1 MTEPNDP
8 KDPKKPASPKSS
20 ARARTARIFAALGQ
34 LAVAR
39 PRTVLAVSGVVLVA
53 AAVMIAAGGALST
66 GETRGT
72 EADLARRLVD
82 DELHLPGMSS
92 FAIIFSSD
100 ELTADDPRFMEA
112 MRTALEPVR
121 RDPHVARVIS
131 PDDAPESV
139 GGQLISLDYQ
149 HALAVVTLR
158 EPYREAIQLYPGIRD
173 KVRPGI
179 LEASF
184 TGHLAFR
191 YDLDRTL
198 EQDLIIAELISIPL
212 ALIVLLLVFRT
223 FVAAVLPVGVGGLA
237 VASGIAGI
245 MGISR
250 VMDIPAY
257 AINVVSL
264 IGLGVA
270 IDYSLFIVSRYRDA
284 LAEGMPYDEAL
295 VHAVSTAGRA
305 VAFSGIAVGVGLSGL
320 VFFQGSFL
328 AGLGL
333 AGAIVV
339 VLAVVF
345 ALTFLPALLKV
356 LGPRIHAG
364 RVPFVKPQGPPS
376 GKWVTLVTWVMRHPL
391 LVLLPTLALVLLL
404 GAPFRHLRIA
414 QADITVLP
422 ADSEARRAWNLLVE
436 QFPDQAANRVLVVA
450 RFPDAPVLTRERA
463 LALYDLSQRIR
474 ALPDVRDVQSMVDLG
489 PMFDRE
495 GIAVL
500 ASTPPEQLSGD
511 IRFAR
516 DSTVGRSIVVLTVL
530 TDAAP
535 SSEEARELVRRIRAE
550 HRVADGEVLVT
561 GQTADDLDVTDFI
574 VARAPHAV
582 VFVVLMTYFVLLIL
596 LRSVILPI
604 KAVAMNFLSIA
615 ASFGALVFIFQD
627 GHFAELMRFEPGPI
641 EPALPVLLFCS
652 VFGLSMDYEV
662 LMLTRM
668 QEEYAKHKDNTRAVA
683 EGLQRSGRLVTS
695 AAAIM
700 VAVFVAFSFA
710 SVVLVKAMGVGMAL
724 AVALDATIVR
734 ILIVP
739 ATMRLFGDLNWWAPA
754 WLKRILP
761 KIH

>member
-8 KDPKKPASPKSS
+8 KDPQKPASPKSS

-131 PDDAPESV
+131 PDDAPESI